1 MKRQI
6 LKDCVYK
13 TRVKDHK
20 EVKKVILN
28 YIEDQP
34 FLAENSYI
42 DNISKFDWP
51 QGGNFERPWVQYFLP
66 YFEKSIGE
74 LCANIGVSRIRSLD
88 AIWFQQYVEGSSH
101 GWHIHDGQFTGVY
114 YLELPKN
121 SPRTEF
127 MHPFTGNID
136 KVKAKEGDVIFFP
149 SHIIHRAPSNKNQ
162 RKTIISYNFNILD
175 RIMRSDLENTL

>member
-34 FLAENSYI
+34 FLAQNSFI

-51 QGGNFERPWVQYFLP
+51 QGGDFERQQQAMVPKFVT
-66 YFEKSIGE
+66 
-74 LCANIGVSRIRSLD
+74 SL
-88 AIWFQQYVEGSSH
+88 
-101 GWHIHDGQFTGVY
+101 
-114 YLELPKN
+114 
-121 SPRTEF
+121 
-127 MHPFTGNID
+127 
-136 KVKAKEGDVIFFP
+136 
-149 SHIIHRAPSNKNQ
+149 
-162 RKTIISYNFNILD
+162 
-175 RIMRSDLENTL
+175 